1 MFLRLVD
8 IPMIR
13 RKAAH
18 ALRRHRGRHRR
29 GNRSW
34 SRHVRLRSW
43 RLGNRWRRVRNGR
56 MGYARGRGPGGRC
69 RRAGRRLW
77 RRGRELGGKLGG
89 NLRRWLGRD
98 LCRWVRRRDLGHGGD
113 GRWRR
118 RRWWRRNPRETGR
131 RTLAQ
136 WRGNEGFRRPRIRVR
151 LRREVSRVG
160 NLWRR
165 IREGGNTGRLPR
177 VRRVLHRR
185 RMRSRQLL
193 HIRVGWVQR
202 RRRLR
207 LGGLR
212 VRLVRVL
219 ALADGLEDAG
229 GVPFGEL
236 YLLQDLGVGLAP
248 LASEIEEGG
257 GGVEC
262 ISSLSVAGQRR

>member
-1 MFLRLVD
+1 
-8 IPMIR
+8 
-13 RKAAH
+13 
-18 ALRRHRGRHRR
+18 
-29 GNRSW
+29 
-34 SRHVRLRSW
+34 
-43 RLGNRWRRVRNGR
+43 
-56 MGYARGRGPGGRC
+56 
-69 RRAGRRLW
+69 
-77 RRGRELGGKLGG
+77 
-89 NLRRWLGRD
+89 
-98 LCRWVRRRDLGHGGD
+98 
-113 GRWRR
+113 
-118 RRWWRRNPRETGR
+118 
-131 RTLAQ
+131 
-136 WRGNEGFRRPRIRVR
+136 
-151 LRREVSRVG
+151 
-160 NLWRR
+160 
-165 IREGGNTGRLPR
+165 
-177 VRRVLHRR
+177 
-185 RMRSRQLL
+185 MRSRQLL